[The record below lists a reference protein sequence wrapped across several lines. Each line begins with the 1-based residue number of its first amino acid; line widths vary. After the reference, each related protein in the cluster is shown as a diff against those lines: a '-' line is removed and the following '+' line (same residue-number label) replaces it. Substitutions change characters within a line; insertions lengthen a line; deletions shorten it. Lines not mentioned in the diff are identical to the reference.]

1 MAKRSLYASAEG
13 TLRARQALARKRW
26 TQQLLAEE
34 VGLKTRQPI
43 GRFLAGK
50 TVDRSVFMEVCFQLG
65 LDWQEIAAQTEDAAP
80 EQIEEHQA
88 YSFNINT
95 LVQGIRSQCYEKLQA
110 QCGTLQMLDVP
121 QPIDIADIYIDVNI
135 LEEIPNRQ
143 WLEIPDLLQGLN
155 LSKDKFDPL
164 GMRKIAPER
173 VSGFKAVAKYS
184 KLMVLGKPG
193 TGKTTFLKFVAL
205 QCNQG
210 KFQPHRLPIF
220 IYLKYFVEDA
230 RDLETRNVLSVEQ
243 YICQELATCGVS
255 AEDVKTLLNH
265 GRLLILLDGLDEV
278 PESDSHLVL
287 KQIRQF
293 FHNYYKNQFALS
305 CRTTSVPYRFQGF
318 TEVEIAELTD
328 TQIAAFAKKY
338 FVAIAKN
345 DRKQGLIKAY
355 QFIEQLGHPENRQIL
370 ELAVTPLLLTFTC
383 LVFQSKSN
391 FPSKRAKLYEEGL
404 NILLVRWKLFK
415 GIRQDDAYE
424 QLSLANKI
432 KLLNK
437 VGALTFE
444 QNDYFFEQSKI
455 QQYIADYLRLL
466 PNAETD
472 AVALQLDSEAVLKS
486 IEWQHGLLV
495 ERSRRIYSFSHLTFQ
510 EYFTARHITA
520 ETELKVDG
528 SKQLLAQRGEVQAEA
543 SDALLAQRGVSVS
556 EAADAP
562 NVATTSLTLSE
573 VNLQPGN
580 LQQLASHITEKRWH
594 EVFLLAT
601 GMLRKAD
608 DLLRLM
614 KQQIDILVASDE
626 NLLQFIRW
634 ISQKSQS
641 VSAQYKPAAV
651 RAFYFSL
658 ALTLDHYFTC
668 ALSPGPASG
677 HFPALPYFPLR
688 LFLSLSLALQ
698 CDFDLHRNFAFNFN
712 VQTPD
717 LPYALGLSRLHIL
730 DQTVNCALHFDLALA
745 PDQARELQR
754 SLEALKAQ
762 LPDREEGAARFKI
775 WWQQNRHAWTEQ
787 LKAVMRTHHSAD
799 HNWHFSKEQTRSL
812 YQYYDAN
819 KLLIDCLKSD
829 CHVSAAVQAEI
840 EERLLLPAG
849 DILQD

>member
-1 MAKRSLYASAEG
+1 
-13 TLRARQALARKRW
+13 
-26 TQQLLAEE
+26 
-34 VGLKTRQPI
+34 
-43 GRFLAGK
+43 
-50 TVDRSVFMEVCFQLG
+50 
-65 LDWQEIAAQTEDAAP
+65 
-80 EQIEEHQA
+80 
-88 YSFNINT
+88 
-95 LVQGIRSQCYEKLQA
+95 
-110 QCGTLQMLDVP
+110 
-121 QPIDIADIYIDVNI
+121 
-135 LEEIPNRQ
+135 
-143 WLEIPDLLQGLN
+143 
-155 LSKDKFDPL
+155 
-164 GMRKIAPER
+164 
-173 VSGFKAVAKYS
+173 
-184 KLMVLGKPG
+184 
-193 TGKTTFLKFVAL
+193 
-205 QCNQG
+205 
-210 KFQPHRLPIF
+210 
-220 IYLKYFVEDA
+220 
-230 RDLETRNVLSVEQ
+230 
-243 YICQELATCGVS
+243 
-255 AEDVKTLLNH
+255 
-265 GRLLILLDGLDEV
+265 
-278 PESDSHLVL
+278 
-287 KQIRQF
+287 
-293 FHNYYKNQFALS
+293 
-305 CRTTSVPYRFQGF
+305 
-318 TEVEIAELTD
+318 
-328 TQIAAFAKKY
+328 
-338 FVAIAKN
+338 
-345 DRKQGLIKAY
+345 
-355 QFIEQLGHPENRQIL
+355 
-370 ELAVTPLLLTFTC
+370 
-383 LVFQSKSN
+383 
-391 FPSKRAKLYEEGL
+391 
-404 NILLVRWKLFK
+404 
-415 GIRQDDAYE
+415 
-424 QLSLANKI
+424 
-432 KLLNK
+432 
-437 VGALTFE
+437 
-444 QNDYFFEQSKI
+444 
-455 QQYIADYLRLL
+455 
-466 PNAETD
+466 
-472 AVALQLDSEAVLKS
+472 VALQLDSEAVLKS

-520 ETELKVDG
+520 ETELKVEG
-528 SKQLLAQRGEVQAEA
+528 SK
-543 SDALLAQRGVSVS
+543 DLLAQRGVSK
-556 EAADAP
+556 AAPQELARRLAQVEGLEINQQP
-562 NVATTSLTLSE
+562 SALQPT
-573 VNLQPGN
+573 NLQPAN

-688 LFLSLSLALQ
+688 LFLSLSLTLQ

>member
-173 VSGFKAVAKYS
+173 VPGFKAVAKYS

-220 IYLKYFVEDA
+220 ISLKYFVEDA
-230 RDLETRNVLSVEQ
+230 RALETRNLLSVEQ
-243 YICQELATCGVS
+243 YICQELASCGVS
-255 AEDVKTLLNH
+255 AEDVKTLLNY
-265 GRLLILLDGLDEV
+265 GRVLILLDGLDEV
-278 PESDSHLVL
+278 PESDSHQVL

-293 FHNYYKNQFALS
+293 FHQYYKNQFALS

-520 ETELKVDG
+520 ETELKVEG
-528 SKQLLAQRGEVQAEA
+528 SK
-543 SDALLAQRGVSVS
+543 DLLAQRGVSK
-556 EAADAP
+556 AAPQELARRLAQVEGLEINQQP
-562 NVATTSLTLSE
+562 SALQPT
-573 VNLQPGN
+573 NLQPAN

-688 LFLSLSLALQ
+688 LFLSLSLTLQ

-849 DILQD
+849 DILKD

>member
-1 MAKRSLYASAEG
+1 
-13 TLRARQALARKRW
+13 
-26 TQQLLAEE
+26 
-34 VGLKTRQPI
+34 
-43 GRFLAGK
+43 
-50 TVDRSVFMEVCFQLG
+50 
-65 LDWQEIAAQTEDAAP
+65 
-80 EQIEEHQA
+80 
-88 YSFNINT
+88 
-95 LVQGIRSQCYEKLQA
+95 
-110 QCGTLQMLDVP
+110 
-121 QPIDIADIYIDVNI
+121 
-135 LEEIPNRQ
+135 
-143 WLEIPDLLQGLN
+143 
-155 LSKDKFDPL
+155 
-164 GMRKIAPER
+164 
-173 VSGFKAVAKYS
+173 
-184 KLMVLGKPG
+184 
-193 TGKTTFLKFVAL
+193 
-205 QCNQG
+205 
-210 KFQPHRLPIF
+210 
-220 IYLKYFVEDA
+220 
-230 RDLETRNVLSVEQ
+230 VLSVEQ

-278 PESDSHLVL
+278 PESDSHQVL

-293 FHNYYKNQFALS
+293 FHQYYKNQFALS

-345 DRKQGLIKAY
+345 DPKQGLIKAY

-383 LVFQSKSN
+383 LVFQSKAN

-520 ETELKVDG
+520 ETELKVEG
-528 SKQLLAQRGEVQAEA
+528 SK
-543 SDALLAQRGVSVS
+543 DLLAQRGVSVS
-556 EAADAP
+556 KAAPQELARRLAQVEGLEINQQP
-562 NVATTSLTLSE
+562 SALQPT
-573 VNLQPGN
+573 NLQPAN

-762 LPDREEGAARFKI
+762 LPDREEGSARFKI